1 MKVLSR
7 EGYELNVEDAVWVL
21 SRDVTI
27 HLEWVRESLDGDLRD
42 GFLRV
47 ACWYAS
53 KFAPGTVM
61 TALGGFRKLITFLT
75 RRADRVLCVGPIDL
89 INYRNSL
96 SERERCRLPAF
107 VTLLRHWV
115 RIQAPGIDRDVL
127 KTICAWK
134 DKSSPKGVAVR
145 TRCSKKGPLSQLEYE
160 GLTDRL
166 VQAFSD
172 RSVSLGSYVLAD
184 FLVSTGR
191 RPCQL
196 GDIKLADIKRPDGG
210 VEEECGLVVLVPR
223 RKQACTWRSEFKPA
237 YLTHER
243 AAPMLEL
250 VEYITRCMRRF
261 WPALSNE
268 DIEQAPLFPAWRTVR
283 RARGLPLT
291 EVRQRLRSEAFHI
304 RTATITARLERTVA
318 RLEVPSERTRKSLH
332 VFPLRLR
339 RTVATRAAREGLGT
353 IVIAELLD
361 HTDDQNVRVYTEN
374 VPEHLAV
381 IDAAVAAQLAPIV
394 QAFSG
399 MLVDKEAEALRG
411 NDIAS
416 RIRCDSGS
424 NMGTCGS
431 FGFCGAN
438 APLACYTCK
447 AFQPWLDAPH
457 REVLDR
463 LVQERGRIRTITMD
477 DSIAAIN
484 DRTIIAVS
492 QVIGLCERRKAELR
506 GHD

>member
-1 MKVLSR
+1 MKILSR
-7 EGYELNVEDAVWVL
+7 EGYELDVEEAVWVL

-27 HLEWVRESLDGDLRD
+27 HLEWVRESLDGELRD
-42 GFLRV
+42 GFLSV
-47 ACWYAS
+47 ASWYAS

-61 TALGGFRKLITFLT
+61 AALGGFRKFITFLT
-75 RRADRVLCVGPIDL
+75 HRADRVLCVESIDL
-89 INYRNSL
+89 INYRNTL
-96 SERERCRLPAF
+96 SERERCHLPGF

-115 RIQAPGIDRDVL
+115 RLKAPGIDRDVL
-127 KTICAWK
+127 NTICAWK

-191 RPCQL
+191 RPSQL
-196 GDIKLADIKRPDGG
+196 GDLKLADIKRPDGS
-210 VEEECGLVVLVPR
+210 VQEECGLVVLVPR

-237 YLTHER
+237 YLTHEK

-250 VEYITRCMRRF
+250 VEHTTRRMRRF
-261 WPALSNE
+261 WPALSKD
-268 DIEQAPLFPAWRTVR
+268 DIDQAPLFPSWRTVR
-283 RARGLPLT
+283 RARGLPLA

-353 IVIAELLD
+353 VVIAELLD
-361 HTDDQNVRVYTEN
+361 HTDDQNARVYTEN
-374 VPEHLAV
+374 VPEHVAA

-424 NMGTCGS
+424 NVGTCGS
-431 FGFCGAN
+431 FGFCGAI

-457 REVLDR
+457 REVMDR

-492 QVIGLCERRKAELR
+492 QVICLCEQRKTELR
-506 GHD
+506 DHD